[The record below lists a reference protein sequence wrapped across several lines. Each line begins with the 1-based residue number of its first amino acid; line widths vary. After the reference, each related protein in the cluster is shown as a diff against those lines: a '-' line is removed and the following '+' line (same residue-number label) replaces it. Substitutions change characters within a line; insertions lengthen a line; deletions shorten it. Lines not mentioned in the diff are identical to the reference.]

1 MDEKEKESKDDN
13 VIKLKKPKK
22 GKEQTLDVKDGNL
35 GAKGKF

>member
-1 MDEKEKESKDDN
+1 MEEKDKEKDDN
-13 VIKLKKPKK
+13 VIKLKPKKK